1 MGQERTERINSII
14 SRRKPLVEDI
24 QNIRSN
30 ISKVTSSFDKMFP
43 VCQAIL
49 NDESLAPEFQGMS
62 GVIDACSRPLG
73 EIRKLNDELALLQ
86 NRFSRDTLNIA
97 VIGRARQGKSK
108 LLQTITGLGVEE
120 IPDGNQGFC
129 TGVRSDIINTQNLSS
144 AYAQVNFLTER
155 QFIEE
160 RIAPYFHDLQGY
172 KAGLFTPSSIY
183 DFQTMKLP
191 EPGTF
196 TESSEVSAQMNLH
209 LKHLKDLQEHLPQYQ
224 EYLGRG
230 PIRIERGQIREYVA
244 QDNAKGERI
253 YFKHMAVDS
262 VEIFCTFPNSDV
274 GKLRLIDLPGL
285 GDTRMGDTEQ
295 LVKALS
301 DQVDLVIFLTKPAN
315 TGASWGENEIKLYG
329 KARIALGDKL
339 PIERW
344 SFWCF
349 NHDSRDN
356 ADNLLQCVR
365 LRDTIR
371 DEQIQVSGTMIADC
385 TKKDEV
391 YREIIDEALEFLAAN
406 IERNDAAYAGYIQ
419 NDISRSVSQLR
430 ENISRLQAMT
440 QEGRA
445 HDDDEYMFG
454 VLFNKL
460 WKELTNAIQSL
471 VDGKQ
476 SALRDARNTP
486 CIPMKERIETI
497 FAEAESGKSFPFTE
511 ESIQKEIGSSGAQGI
526 YYDGLH
532 VLRTQLGNRMQAN
545 MDDILNAVM
554 TAMKDQF
561 GHALGHEGR
570 LAGKFGCDNHEIL
583 GRIVEYIKENEL
595 SDRAPTILYGLE
607 LLDGWKLNYRSFAQ
621 YKIRE
626 ALNCLDP
633 LDEFNKS
640 QETPRDA
647 PAILDMLQFLYEHA
661 VAEMRRKFGGP
672 NGIYHE
678 PNNAAFAIAEEF
690 KDIMIRS
697 GSDEDALKLEWSSL
711 YRPIKGDVWPNEF
724 GSSQKK
730 RDALAGIRRHAEE
743 ISRVLADFPAMTRR
757 TA

>member
-1 MGQERTERINSII
+1 
-14 SRRKPLVEDI
+14 
-24 QNIRSN
+24 
-30 ISKVTSSFDKMFP
+30 
-43 VCQAIL
+43 
-49 NDESLAPEFQGMS
+49 
-62 GVIDACSRPLG
+62 
-73 EIRKLNDELALLQ
+73 
-86 NRFSRDTLNIA
+86 
-97 VIGRARQGKSK
+97 
-108 LLQTITGLGVEE
+108 
-120 IPDGNQGFC
+120 
-129 TGVRSDIINTQNLSS
+129 
-144 AYAQVNFLTER
+144 
-155 QFIEE
+155 
-160 RIAPYFHDLQGY
+160 
-172 KAGLFTPSSIY
+172 
-183 DFQTMKLP
+183 
-191 EPGTF
+191 
-196 TESSEVSAQMNLH
+196 
-209 LKHLKDLQEHLPQYQ
+209 
-224 EYLGRG
+224 
-230 PIRIERGQIREYVA
+230 
-244 QDNAKGERI
+244 
-253 YFKHMAVDS
+253 
-262 VEIFCTFPNSDV
+262 
-274 GKLRLIDLPGL
+274 
-285 GDTRMGDTEQ
+285 
-295 LVKALS
+295 
-301 DQVDLVIFLTKPAN
+301 
-315 TGASWGENEIKLYG
+315 
-329 KARIALGDKL
+329 
-339 PIERW
+339 
-344 SFWCF
+344 
-349 NHDSRDN
+349 
-356 ADNLLQCVR
+356 
-365 LRDTIR
+365 
-371 DEQIQVSGTMIADC
+371 
-385 TKKDEV
+385 
-391 YREIIDEALEFLAAN
+391 
-406 IERNDAAYAGYIQ
+406 
-419 NDISRSVSQLR
+419 
-430 ENISRLQAMT
+430 MT

-445 HDDDEYMFG
+445 HDDDDYMFG
-454 VLFNKL
+454 ILFDKL
-460 WKELTNAIQSL
+460 WKELKETIQSL
-471 VDGKQ
+471 VGEKSD
-476 SALRDARNTP
+476 LRNARNTP
-486 CIPMKERIETI
+486 CIPMKERIESI

-511 ESIQKEIGSSGAQGI
+511 EIIRRAEQSSGAQDI
-526 YYDGLH
+526 YYDALH